1 MTEKSNIKT
10 LDSERSLELRK
21 RKREMLSIFSISI
34 LLAILVG
41 LEVYIFRSGQNL
53 PSTHVLF
60 FIGLVNV
67 NLILVLL
74 LLFLIFRNVVK
85 VFIERRG
92 KIFGSSLKSKLMVS
106 FVSFSVIPT
115 LLVFTISVFYLN
127 SSFEK

>member
-1 MTEKSNIKT
+1 MKVKNINNKN
-10 LDSERSLELRK
+10 LESERSVELRK

-34 LLAILVG
+34 LLAVLVG

-92 KIFGSSLKSKLMVS
+92 KIFGSSLN
-106 FVSFSVIPT
+106 P
-115 LLVFTISVFYLN
+115 
-127 SSFEK
+127 SSWFRLFRFP